1 MCAEQ
6 FGPETKGVFD
16 PTRCPLLQ
24 GLTTE
29 EADRLIA
36 EDPRIRACIEALA
49 DGTTAAL
56 DPCVAETTQAPA
68 KRTRRRVR
76 AA

>member
-29 EADRLIA
+29 EADRMIA
-36 EDPRIRACIEALA
+36 TDARIRACIGALA
-49 DGTTAAL
+49 NGTTADL
-56 DPCVAETTQAPA
+56 DPCVA
-68 KRTRRRVR
+68 KRVKARDRRATRR
-76 AA
+76 AG

>member
-24 GLTTE
+24 GLTPE
-29 EADRLIA
+29 EADRMIA
-36 EDPRIRACIEALA
+36 TDVRIRACIGAIA
-49 DGTTAAL
+49 DGTTADL
-56 DPCVAETTQAPA
+56 DSCVATPA
-68 KRTRRRVR
+68 KARGKRAAARTRL
-76 AA
+76 A